1 MSSKL
6 SLGLNDNYRW
16 EVTDNTG
23 KIISEARTKHDAI
36 LLARTVSDENIWDYE
51 GDSTYIKNP
60 EDDKDVYTLG
70 ELLDELSYLAGMRI
84 TKIRNDKGD
93 LKGYKMGL
101 RE

>member
-6 SLGLNDNYRW
+6 FLEQGDDYRW
-16 EVTDNTG
+16 KVVNMKGWVLSD
-23 KIISEARTKHDAI
+23 ARTKHDAI
-36 LLARTVSDENIWDYE
+36 LLARAVTDENIWDYD
-51 GDSTYIKNP
+51 GDSIYIKNP
-60 EDDKDVYTLG
+60 EEDKDVYNLG